1 MEIELMLKIICNVG
15 RQQDFVLARQYGIHT
30 YLLVE
35 LGKLFAHH
43 DLSIYLDGQ
52 YLQLVLE
59 LEERRVIYSICL
71 LLIY

>member
-1 MEIELMLKIICNVG
+1 MLKIICNVG
-15 RQQDFVLARQYGIHT
+15 RQQDCLLTRQYGIHT

-43 DLSIYLDGQ
+43 NLSNYLDGQ

-59 LEERRVIYSICL
+59 LDKNNRI
-71 LLIY
+71 